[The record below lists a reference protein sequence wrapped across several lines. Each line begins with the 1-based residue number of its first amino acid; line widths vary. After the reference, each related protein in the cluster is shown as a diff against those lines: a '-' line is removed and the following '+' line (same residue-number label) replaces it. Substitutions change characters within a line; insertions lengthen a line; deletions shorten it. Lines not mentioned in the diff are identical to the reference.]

1 MLKRF
6 IIKNIWMIVLFISI
20 IFLVIHTFNLFSLN
34 VDSTSIVLIILIL
47 ISPFITSIKK
57 LKYEINSEE
66 IQIVIEQ
73 YMVNILMKMILV

>member
-1 MLKRF
+1 
-6 IIKNIWMIVLFISI
+6 MIVLFISI
-20 IFLVIHTFNLFSLN
+20 IFLAIHTFNLFSLN

>member
-34 VDSTSIVLIILIL
+34 VNSTSIVLLILIL

-73 YMVNILMKMILV
+73 YMVNILMKMILA

>member
-1 MLKRF
+1 ML
-6 IIKNIWMIVLFISI
+6 
-20 IFLVIHTFNLFSLN
+20 
-34 VDSTSIVLIILIL
+34 TSIVLLILIL

>member
-20 IFLVIHTFNLFSLN
+20 ILLVIHTFNLFSLN
-34 VDSTSIVLIILIL
+34 VNSTSIVLLILIL

-73 YMVNILMKMILV
+73 YMVNILMKMILA